1 MQGQNNVLSLH
12 LRKFNMH
19 ELIEQFLSYISIER
33 GMADNTLS
41 SYKRDLYRFA
51 DFLKSKKVDSI
62 DKVSRQM
69 INSFMMAE
77 KERGLAS
84 NSVSRGLA
92 CIKSFFK
99 FLLKENMIKEDT
111 ANIIESP
118 KLWKKLPFTLNVKE
132 VETLLNAPNIRDPME
147 ARDKACMELMYAT
160 GMRVSELV
168 NLKMDDIN
176 IGVGFAKC
184 FGKGSKE
191 RIVPFGK
198 KAKESL
204 LRYLEKSRPR
214 FLKKNISNFLFLTRI
229 GKPMSR
235 QTFWKIIKRYAK
247 LAKINKKVTPHS
259 LRHSFATHI
268 LERGAD
274 LRIVQE
280 MLGHADIS
288 TTQIYTHVSKDRLKS
303 IHQKFH
309 PRP

>member
-1 MQGQNNVLSLH
+1 MN
-12 LRKFNMH
+12 
-19 ELIEQFLSYISIER
+19 ELIEQFLSYISVER
-33 GMADNTLS
+33 GMANNTIS
-41 SYKRDLYRFA
+41 SYKRDLSRFA
-51 DFLKSKKVDSI
+51 DYLKSRKVEAI
-62 DKVSRQM
+62 DKISRQM

-77 KERGLAS
+77 RERGLAS
-84 NSVSRGLA
+84 NSVSRELA

-99 FLLKENMIKEDT
+99 FLLKENIIKEDV

-118 KLWKKLPFTLNVKE
+118 KLWKKLPATLNLDE
-132 VETLLNAPNIRDPME
+132 VVSLLNAPNVRDIME
-147 ARDKACMELMYAT
+147 MRDKACLELMYAT

-168 NLKMDDIN
+168 SLKMDDVN
-176 IGVGFAKC
+176 MAVGFVKC

-191 RIVPFGK
+191 RIVPFGREAK
-198 KAKESL
+198 KSIE
-204 LRYLEKSRPR
+204 RYLEKSRPKL
-214 FLKKNISNFLFLTRI
+214 LKKNVSNFLFLTRLS
-229 GKPMSR
+229 KPMSR
-235 QTFWKIIKRYAK
+235 QTFWKIIKHYVKVAGVK
-247 LAKINKKVTPHS
+247 KKVTPHS

>member
-1 MQGQNNVLSLH
+1 
-12 LRKFNMH
+12 LR

-33 GMADNTLS
+33 GMANNTLS
-41 SYKRDLYRFA
+41 SYKRDLCKFA
-51 DFLKSKKVDSI
+51 GYLKSKNIDSI
-62 DKVSRQM
+62 DKVQRQM

-77 KERGLAS
+77 KDRGLGS
-84 NSVSRGLA
+84 NSISRELA

-99 FLLKENMIKEDT
+99 FLLKENIIKENAAT
-111 ANIIESP
+111 IIESP
-118 KLWKKLPFTLNVKE
+118 KLWKKLPFTLSVSE
-132 VETLLNAPNIRDPME
+132 VEALLNAPNVRDLME
-147 ARDKACMELMYAT
+147 MRDKACLELMYAT

-176 IGVGFAKC
+176 MGVGFAKC

-204 LRYLEKSRPR
+204 ERYLEKSRPQ
-214 FLKKNISNFLFLTRI
+214 FLKKSISNYLFLTRLS
-229 GKPMSR
+229 KPMSR

-247 LAKINKKVTPHS
+247 AARIKKKITPHS

>member
-1 MQGQNNVLSLH
+1 MN
-12 LRKFNMH
+12 
-19 ELIEQFLSYISIER
+19 ELIEQFLSYISVER
-33 GMADNTLS
+33 GMANNTLS

-99 FLLKENMIKEDT
+99 FLLKENIIKEDA

-132 VETLLNAPNIRDPME
+132 VETLLNAPNVRDPME
-147 ARDKACMELMYAT
+147 ARDKACLELMYAT

-176 IGVGFAKC
+176 MAVGFVKC

-204 LRYLEKSRPR
+204 VRYLEKSRPR
-214 FLKKNISNFLFLTRI
+214 FLKKKISNFLFLTRL

-247 LAKINKKVTPHS
+247 LAKIKKKVTPHS

>member
-1 MQGQNNVLSLH
+1 MD
-12 LRKFNMH
+12 
-19 ELIEQFLSYISIER
+19 ELIEQFLSYISVEK
-33 GMADNTLS
+33 GMANNTLS
-41 SYKRDLYRFA
+41 SYKRDLCKFA
-51 DFLKSKKVDSI
+51 GYLKSKKIDSI

-77 KERGLAS
+77 KDRGLAS
-84 NSVSRGLA
+84 NSVSRELA

-99 FLLKENMIKEDT
+99 FLLKENIIKENAT
-111 ANIIESP
+111 TIIESP
-118 KLWKKLPFTLNVKE
+118 KLWKKLPFTLSVSE
-132 VETLLNAPNIRDPME
+132 VETLLNAPNVRDLME
-147 ARDKACMELMYAT
+147 MRDKACLELMYAT

-176 IGVGFAKC
+176 MGVGFAKC

-191 RIVPFGK
+191 RIVPFGR

-204 LRYLEKSRPR
+204 DRYLEKSRPQ
-214 FLKKNISNFLFLTRI
+214 FLKKSISNYLFLTRLS
-229 GKPMSR
+229 KPMSR
-235 QTFWKIIKRYAK
+235 QTFWKIIKRYVKVAR
-247 LAKINKKVTPHS
+247 IKKNITPHS

-303 IHQKFH
+303 IHQKYH

>member
-1 MQGQNNVLSLH
+1 
-12 LRKFNMH
+12 
-19 ELIEQFLSYISIER
+19 
-33 GMADNTLS
+33 MADNTRG
-41 SYKRDLYRFA
+41 SYKRDLYKFS
-51 DFLKSKKVDSI
+51 DFLKSKKIDSA
-62 DKVSRQM
+62 DKISRQV

-77 KERGLAS
+77 KERGLGS
-84 NSVSRGLA
+84 NSISRELA
-92 CIKSFFK
+92 CVKSFFK
-99 FLLKENMIKEDT
+99 FLLKENIIKDD
-111 ANIIESP
+111 AAAIIESP
-118 KLWKKLPFTLNVKE
+118 KLWKKLPYTLNESE
-132 VETLLNAPNIRDPME
+132 VETLLDAPNIRDPME
-147 ARDKACMELMYAT
+147 MRDKACLELMYAT

-168 NLKMDDIN
+168 NLKMDDVN
-176 IGVGFAKC
+176 MDVGFVKC

-198 KAKESL
+198 KAKESIR
-204 LRYLEKSRPR
+204 RYLEKSRPG
-214 FLKKNISNFLFLTRI
+214 FLKNRVSNFLFLRK
-229 GKPMSR
+229 GGDRMSR
-235 QTFWKIIKRYAK
+235 QTFWKIIKKYVKMARIK
-247 LAKINKKVTPHS
+247 KKVTPHS

>member
-1 MQGQNNVLSLH
+1 MN
-12 LRKFNMH
+12 
-19 ELIEQFLSYISIER
+19 ELIEQFLSYISVER
-33 GMADNTLS
+33 GMANNTLS
-41 SYKRDLYRFA
+41 SYKRDLFKFA
-51 DFLKSKKVDSI
+51 DFLKSRKIYSI
-62 DKVSRQM
+62 DKVSRQL

-77 KERGLAS
+77 RERGLGS
-84 NSVSRGLA
+84 NSVSRELA

-99 FLLKENMIKEDT
+99 FLLKENIIKEDAAT
-111 ANIIESP
+111 IIESP
-118 KLWKKLPFTLNVKE
+118 KLWKKLPSTLNIEE
-132 VETLLNAPNIRDPME
+132 VAAILNAPNARDPME
-147 ARDKACMELMYAT
+147 IRDKASLELMYAT

-168 NLKMDDIN
+168 HLKIDDIN
-176 IGVGFAKC
+176 MEVGFAKC

-191 RIVPFGK
+191 RIVPFGR

-204 LRYLEKSRPR
+204 VRYLEKSRPR
-214 FLKKNISNFLFLTRI
+214 FLKKNVSNFLFLTRLN
-229 GKPMSR
+229 KQMSR
-235 QTFWKIIKRYAK
+235 QTFWKIIKRYV
-247 LAKINKKVTPHS
+247 KIARIKKKVTPHS

-288 TTQIYTHVSKDRLKS
+288 TTQIYTHVSKDRLKA

>member
-1 MQGQNNVLSLH
+1 MN
-12 LRKFNMH
+12 
-19 ELIEQFLSYISIER
+19 ELIEQFLSYISVER
-33 GMADNTLS
+33 GMANNTLS
-41 SYKRDLYRFA
+41 SYKRDLSRFA
-51 DFLKSKKVDSI
+51 DFLKSKKIDSI

-69 INSFMMAE
+69 INLFMMAE
-77 KERGLAS
+77 RERGLAS
-84 NSVSRGLA
+84 NSVSRELA

-99 FLLKENMIKEDT
+99 FLLKENIIKDDA

-118 KLWKKLPFTLNVKE
+118 KLWKKLPFTLSVEE
-132 VETLLNAPNIRDPME
+132 VGALLNAPNARDPME
-147 ARDKACMELMYAT
+147 ARDKACLELMYAT
-160 GMRVSELV
+160 GMRVSEVV

-176 IGVGFAKC
+176 MAVGFAKC

-198 KAKESL
+198 KAKESIE
-204 LRYLEKSRPR
+204 RYLEKSRPQ
-214 FLKKNISNFLFLTRI
+214 FLKKNISNFLFLTRL

-247 LAKINKKVTPHS
+247 LSRIKKKVTPHS

>member
-1 MQGQNNVLSLH
+1 MN
-12 LRKFNMH
+12 
-19 ELIEQFLSYISIER
+19 ELIEQFLSYISVER
-33 GMADNTLS
+33 GMANNTLS
-41 SYKRDLYRFA
+41 SYKRDLSMFA
-51 DFLKSKKVDSI
+51 GYLKSKKIDSI
-62 DKVSRQM
+62 NNVSRQA

-77 KERGLAS
+77 KERGLGS
-84 NSVSRGLA
+84 NSISRELA

-99 FLLKENMIKEDT
+99 FLLKENIVKED
-111 ANIIESP
+111 AAAIIESP
-118 KLWKKLPFTLNVKE
+118 KLWKKLPYTLSEAEIE
-132 VETLLNAPNIRDPME
+132 VLLSAPNIRDVME
-147 ARDKACMELMYAT
+147 MRDKACLELMYAT

-168 NLKMDDIN
+168 NLKMDDVN
-176 IGVGFAKC
+176 LGAGFVKC

-198 KAKESL
+198 KAKEGIE
-204 LRYLEKSRPR
+204 RYLEKSRPS
-214 FLKKNISNFLFLTRI
+214 FLKNKISNFLFLRKG
-229 GKPMSR
+229 GKAMSR
-235 QTFWKIIKRYAK
+235 QTFWKIIKRYVKAARIK
-247 LAKINKKVTPHS
+247 KKVTPHS

-280 MLGHADIS
+280 MLGHSDIS

>member
-1 MQGQNNVLSLH
+1 MN
-12 LRKFNMH
+12 
-19 ELIEQFLSYISIER
+19 ELIEQFLNYISVEK
-33 GMADNTLS
+33 GMANNTLS
-41 SYKRDLYRFA
+41 AYKRDLSRFA
-51 DFLKSKKVDSI
+51 DYLKSKKIDSI

-84 NSVSRGLA
+84 NSISRELA

-99 FLLKENMIKEDT
+99 FLLKENIVKEDAAT
-111 ANIIESP
+111 IIESP
-118 KLWKKLPFTLNVKE
+118 KLWKKLPYTLSVAE
-132 VETLLNAPNIRDPME
+132 VETLLNAPNVRDLME
-147 ARDKACMELMYAT
+147 MRDKACLELMYAT

-176 IGVGFAKC
+176 LGVGFAKC

-204 LRYLEKSRPR
+204 ERYLEKSRPN
-214 FLKKNISNFLFLTRI
+214 FLKKHISNFLFLTRL

-235 QTFWKIIKRYAK
+235 QTFWKIIKRYVK
-247 LAKINKKVTPHS
+247 IAKIKKKVTPHS

>member
-1 MQGQNNVLSLH
+1 MN
-12 LRKFNMH
+12 
-19 ELIEQFLSYISIER
+19 ELIEQFLSYISVER
-33 GMADNTLS
+33 GMADNTIS
-41 SYKRDLYRFA
+41 SYKRDLSKFTG
-51 DFLKSKKVDSI
+51 FLRARKIDSI
-62 DKVSRQM
+62 DKISRQT
-69 INSFMMAE
+69 INSFMMT
-77 KERGLAS
+77 ERDKGLGS
-84 NSVSRGLA
+84 NSVSRELA

-99 FLLKENMIKEDT
+99 FLLRENIIKED
-111 ANIIESP
+111 AAAIIESP
-118 KLWKKLPFTLNVKE
+118 KLWKKLPSTLNVEE
-132 VETLLNAPNIRDPME
+132 VEALLDAPNVRVPME
-147 ARDKACMELMYAT
+147 MRDKACLELMYAT

-176 IGVGFAKC
+176 MGVGFAKC

-204 LRYLEKSRPR
+204 ERYLEKSRPQ
-214 FLKKNISNFLFLTRI
+214 FLKKKISNFLFLRR
-229 GKPMSR
+229 GGAKMSR
-235 QTFWKIIKRYAK
+235 QTFWKIIKKYVK
-247 LAKINKKVTPHS
+247 IAKIKKKVTPHS

>member
-1 MQGQNNVLSLH
+1 
-12 LRKFNMH
+12 
-19 ELIEQFLSYISIER
+19 
-33 GMADNTLS
+33 MANNTLS
-41 SYKRDLYRFA
+41 SYKRDLYKFA
-51 DFLKSKKVDSI
+51 GYLKSKKIDSI

-77 KERGLAS
+77 KDRGLGS
-84 NSVSRGLA
+84 NSISRELA

-99 FLLKENMIKEDT
+99 FLLKENIIKENAAT
-111 ANIIESP
+111 IIESP
-118 KLWKKLPFTLNVKE
+118 KLWKKLPFTLSVSE
-132 VETLLNAPNIRDPME
+132 VEALLNAPNVRDLME
-147 ARDKACMELMYAT
+147 MRDKACLELMYAT

-176 IGVGFAKC
+176 MGVGFAKC

-204 LRYLEKSRPR
+204 ERYLEKSRPQ
-214 FLKKNISNFLFLTRI
+214 FLKKSISNYLFLTRLS
-229 GKPMSR
+229 KPMSR
-235 QTFWKIIKRYAK
+235 QTFWKIIKRYVKA
-247 LAKINKKVTPHS
+247 ARIKKNITPHS

>member
-1 MQGQNNVLSLH
+1 MN
-12 LRKFNMH
+12 
-19 ELIEQFLSYISIER
+19 ELIEQFLSYISVER
-33 GMADNTLS
+33 GMANNTLS

-62 DKVSRQM
+62 DKVSRQT

-99 FLLKENMIKEDT
+99 FLLKENIIKEDA

-132 VETLLNAPNIRDPME
+132 VETLLNAPNVRDPME

-176 IGVGFAKC
+176 MAVGFVKC

-204 LRYLEKSRPR
+204 QRYLEKSRPQ
-214 FLKKNISNFLFLTRI
+214 FLKKKISNFLFLTRI

-247 LAKINKKVTPHS
+247 LAKIKKKVTPHS

-280 MLGHADIS
+280 MLGHSDIS

>member
-1 MQGQNNVLSLH
+1 MN
-12 LRKFNMH
+12 
-19 ELIEQFLSYISIER
+19 ELIEQFLSYISVER

-41 SYKRDLYRFA
+41 SYKRDLRKFS
-51 DFLKSKKVDSI
+51 DFLKSKKTETI

-77 KERGLAS
+77 RERGLAS
-84 NSVSRGLA
+84 NSVSRELA

-99 FLLKENMIKEDT
+99 FLLKENIIKDDA
-111 ANIIESP
+111 ANIIEYP
-118 KLWKKLPFTLNVKE
+118 KLWKKLPFTLSVEE
-132 VETLLNAPNIRDPME
+132 VGTLLNAPNVRDPME
-147 ARDKACMELMYAT
+147 ARDKACLELMYAT

-176 IGVGFAKC
+176 MGVGFVKC

-198 KAKESL
+198 KAEESIR
-204 LRYLEKSRPR
+204 RYLEKSRPQ
-214 FLKKNISNFLFLTRI
+214 FLKKNISNSLFLTRL

-247 LAKINKKVTPHS
+247 IAKIKKKVTPHS

-280 MLGHADIS
+280 MLGHSDIS

>member
-1 MQGQNNVLSLH
+1 MN
-12 LRKFNMH
+12 
-19 ELIEQFLSYISIER
+19 ELIEQFLSYISVER
-33 GMADNTLS
+33 GMANNTLS

-51 DFLKSKKVDSI
+51 DFLKSKKIDSI
-62 DKVSRQM
+62 DKVSRQV

-99 FLLKENMIKEDT
+99 FLLKENIIKDDA

-118 KLWKKLPFTLNVKE
+118 KLWKKLPYTLNIEE
-132 VETLLNAPNIRDPME
+132 VEALLNAPNVRDPME

-176 IGVGFAKC
+176 MGVGFAKC

-204 LRYLEKSRPR
+204 VRYLEIARPQ
-214 FLKKNISNFLFLTRI
+214 FLKKNISNFLFLTRF

-247 LAKINKKVTPHS
+247 LAKIKKKVTPHS

-280 MLGHADIS
+280 MLGHSDIS

>member
-1 MQGQNNVLSLH
+1 MN
-12 LRKFNMH
+12 
-19 ELIEQFLSYISIER
+19 ELIEQFLSYISVER

-41 SYKRDLYRFA
+41 SYKRDLSKFS
-51 DFLKSKKVDSI
+51 DFLKSKKIDSI

-77 KERGLAS
+77 RERGLGS
-84 NSVSRGLA
+84 NSVSRELA

-99 FLLKENMIKEDT
+99 FLLKENIIKDDA

-118 KLWKKLPFTLNVKE
+118 KLWKKLPFVLSIQE
-132 VETLLNAPNIRDPME
+132 VETLLNAPNVRDPME
-147 ARDKACMELMYAT
+147 IRDKACLELMYAT

-168 NLKMDDIN
+168 NLKIDDIN
-176 IGVGFAKC
+176 MEADFAKC

-204 LRYLEKSRPR
+204 VRYLEKTRPML
-214 FLKKNISNFLFLTRI
+214 LKKKISNFLFLTRL
-229 GKPMSR
+229 GKKMSR

-247 LAKINKKVTPHS
+247 LARIKKKVTPHS

-280 MLGHADIS
+280 MLGHSDIS

>member
-1 MQGQNNVLSLH
+1 MN
-12 LRKFNMH
+12 
-19 ELIEQFLSYISIER
+19 ELIEQFLSYISVER
-33 GMADNTLS
+33 GMANNTLS
-41 SYKRDLYRFA
+41 SYKRDLCKFA
-51 DFLKSKKVDSI
+51 DYLKSKKIDSI

-69 INSFMMAE
+69 INSFMMTE
-77 KERGLAS
+77 KDRGLAS
-84 NSVSRGLA
+84 NSVSRELA

-99 FLLKENMIKEDT
+99 FLLKENIIKENAAT
-111 ANIIESP
+111 IIESP
-118 KLWKKLPFTLNVKE
+118 KLWKKLPFTLSVSE
-132 VETLLNAPNIRDPME
+132 VEALLNAPNVKDLME
-147 ARDKACMELMYAT
+147 MRDKACMELMYAT

-176 IGVGFAKC
+176 MGVGFAKC

-204 LRYLEKSRPR
+204 ERYLEKSRPQ
-214 FLKKNISNFLFLTRI
+214 FLKKSISNYLFLTRLS
-229 GKPMSR
+229 KPMSR
-235 QTFWKIIKRYAK
+235 QTFWKIIKRYVKVARIK
-247 LAKINKKVTPHS
+247 KKITPHS

-288 TTQIYTHVSKDRLKS
+288 TTQIYTHVSKYRLKS